1 MSPASAREVAVTRPP
16 GLLADYLAHVDGLD
30 LSGRAR
36 RDRRVAATRFLATF
50 GDLEEWMAR
59 PAPARVVDLK
69 RTGAWPPAE
78 LWVSAWAGRISLA
91 SQMRKPLGVFAG
103 LP

>member
-1 MSPASAREVAVTRPP
+1 MSPASARAVAVTRSP

-50 GDLEEWMAR
+50 GDLE
-59 PAPARVVDLK
+59 
-69 RTGAWPPAE
+69 GALPP
-78 LWVSAWAGRISLA
+78 V
-91 SQMRKPLGVFAG
+91 LGHGVG
-103 LP
+103 LSR